1 MSWID
6 NFIEWFFVGQ
16 EDTPLSEEQ
25 IKCERTIHDIME
37 IVNADI
43 NTSFTITG
51 EGVLGFSKDSD
62 KIIHLICKS
71 SHLDKFEL
79 FREQFGKMKVR
90 NLTFVDTIK
99 RKKCYAGNCVIDRFD
114 FSYLSR
120 DIVVSKFV
128 VEYWRVD
135 YMYLSPSKMKSYFKK
150 DMPVDT
156 FSYKEYRK
164 DFDYYGL
171 WLEFVG
177 ENFVVR
183 YPEGWE
189 EKYV

>member
-1 MSWID
+1 MGWLD
-6 NFIEWFFVGQ
+6 KFIEWFFVGQ
-16 EDTPLSEEQ
+16 EDKPLTKEQ
-25 IKCERTIHDIME
+25 IECENTINAIMD
-37 IVNADI
+37 IVNADVE
-43 NTSFTITG
+43 TGFTITG
-51 EGVLGFSKDSD
+51 EGVAGFSRNSD
-62 KIIHLICKS
+62 KTIHLLCNT
-71 SHLDKFEL
+71 SHLSKFEL
-79 FREQFGKMKVR
+79 FRERFGKMKVR
-90 NLTFVDTIK
+90 SLTFIDNTK

-120 DIVVSKFV
+120 DIVVIQFV

-135 YMYLSPSKMKSYFKK
+135 YMYLSPSKVKSYFKK
-150 DMPVDT
+150 DKPVDS

-171 WLEFVG
+171 RLEFVG
-177 ENFVVR
+177 EDFIVR